1 MNRLFRNVG
10 IGLILVGAVLVLAWA
25 IEPLRLIWPW
35 IRGLPLPIQIGVA
48 AGILGMAVL
57 LGSLISERI
66 RDREADEKLRDDF

>member
-10 IGLILVGAVLVLAWA
+10 IGLILMGAVLVLVWA

-35 IRGLPLPIQIGVA
+35 IRGLPLPVQIGVT
-48 AGILGMAVL
+48 AGILGVAVL

-66 RDREADEKLRDDF
+66 RNREADQKLRNDF